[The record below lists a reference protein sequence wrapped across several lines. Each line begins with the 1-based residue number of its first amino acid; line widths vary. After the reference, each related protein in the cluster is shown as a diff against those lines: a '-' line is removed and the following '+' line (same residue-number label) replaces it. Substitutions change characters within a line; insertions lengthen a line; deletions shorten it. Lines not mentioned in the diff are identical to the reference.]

1 MYPTNY
7 PPPHPRPSTAHPRQE
22 QRVGRRQSVH
32 HLYHQPPSSASNQS
46 YPPSVPTAYTS
57 ANSRPAGSHLY
68 QQQSYA
74 SSQPYQGQQHLPPNQ
89 QQHYVQLNVSAEAQ
103 WRSYQQNNP
112 GASRPPVGFLPSPSD
127 SQFTTVTSHQEHP
140 QYHRVNLNHGSYP
153 NNNNTPT
160 MNSPND
166 PSTFFPILATTQAAM
181 DQSVQTDQQVTAILS
196 LPPTILAKLARTP
209 DIDQQQRILVDSRLD
224 PQILPIMSLS
234 APEPCPSKTQPANSS
249 TSIGTLATT
258 TSTTPIISQSIS
270 QHAIPHILHHV
281 FSPYSNSIFVP
292 VNEPTY
298 PQQNYQPSYR
308 SVDEWAIQVAQQ
320 TAASSPIDPE
330 YIAGQLKQWALH
342 SQDTQLEQHVHEA
355 KAHAVLL
362 AAQAE
367 AVIQSAPSPDLTPY
381 ANTYKTQLAQVASGY
396 YTELHRA
403 AINQL
408 DPTRTAAGAQPPLPP
423 TPQTAVCPALKTS
436 TSLADPDTST
446 STHSTN
452 SCSITSGCDIAVSLS
467 TVTAT
472 CNTAPITSSALQSE
486 DNLNAEPTR
495 TATVVHHTDYPSDP
509 SKLSS
514 QFPSESSHHQHQHH
528 HHLPSSFSSTT
539 TPTSAAATTTSTHT
553 LFGSSSAPHLRNG
566 HRPLNMLTSTLT
578 APSQADNTHSAL
590 DKISSQNVQ
599 AAAAAALTAN
609 FMASTDLA
617 SRAGQTLS
625 ILGMTVQTKLTTPVP
640 PPGPAAIAATQHSL
654 ALAHQQQQQQHHHQ
668 LINQSTS
675 APMMPQNHIHH
686 HHMTSNNHSLPLIPN
701 PAQAHPH
708 SQMISAQRPLSSL
721 PGSLRS
727 PHTSTTMLNTCSSIS
742 NPPGASS
749 VIGAHHAA
757 PNEPPNYVSQV
768 ERIWRSA
775 QEGQCTER
783 ARDYLLSYA
792 HAVYSKKPNDPC
804 LLPLLHTLIK
814 LHPKHLPTL
823 LLLSCVY
830 YSQGDYD
837 SSLFHNDQILILDPE
852 YVEAMSNV
860 GTTKRA
866 LGNWAEA
873 EEWWWRAIKLRP
885 TYFDAFDNLLGV
897 LCNPQSPPAAPS
909 INSVQPP
916 SAQPRYDEALRLCTF
931 VETALFGPLD
941 QQNLFYA
948 KGNLLIAMGRASQA
962 RQEYEKALEVV
973 CGSPLRKSTPSTSNP
988 SGGYA
993 LIDLVLATTSI
1004 GIFMMALN
1012 GSMSGSIGDP
1022 MVLKA
1027 LSATGIWDPNQCG
1040 YQTILAD
1047 PLKAAHQRRQ
1057 IIKSKLLQMGGGII
1071 PCVLLLP
1078 ESLDQLI
1085 ATVFNATNRVLPVF
1099 QNHSPTS
1106 SNGESIRN
1114 PAFQSA
1120 NQTTSTVLLTLAK
1133 CLQDAI
1139 SAPMGIGENES
1150 SLDGIPPSSSL
1161 LLSLYY
1167 IAITLHP
1174 SASTCNNL
1182 GILLST
1188 IPSTLTL
1195 NNPSQGRRVING
1207 QQIAHTFYV
1216 QGLQKDRNHP
1226 HLYTNLGSL
1235 LKDMGQLPQAVSMYE
1250 KAVQCNPNFDVALAN
1265 LANAIKDMGRVQES
1279 VQWYERA
1286 VLINPNFPEAVCGL
1300 VNALGGVC
1308 DWRDRGAVGSE
1319 PVVDESGKLLGP
1331 PTPAADGKLRAGLMG
1346 KVSRLVDKQLD
1357 EGMAYGRGV
1366 MRQAASLAQW
1376 LEAIA
1381 IVKTGR
1387 MDGLSEEESKKWR
1400 CKFEV
1405 FCGSTSQDS
1414 RSVTA
1419 TGTDR
1424 YNEGG
1429 FLIRLIERCNRQIQ
1443 RRWYVDT
1450 YGKVV
1455 SLTKSRGQPI
1465 ELPIDGSLSKYR
1477 RLSLPSALP
1486 VPPVPTVLPFH
1497 TFTYPLTARECRLI
1511 SHRNALRISLTTLN
1525 QPWIPSS
1532 VYPPPPPP
1540 CPEID
1545 ERSDPPGLARLRVG
1559 YVSSDFNNHPL
1570 AHLMQ
1575 SVFGIHNRS
1584 QFAVVCYATTAS
1596 DGSIYRKKIEQE
1608 VETFKDVSGWA
1619 HNEVIKEIL
1628 KDRIHILINLNG
1640 YTKGAKNEIFAA
1652 RPCPVQ
1658 MEFMGFAGTLASG
1671 WTDWIIADPVVCPPR
1686 MVSGERWRKRH
1697 LLSQLES
1704 FCSSSD
1710 GQEVQA
1716 NSHASRV
1723 AELGREETRMV
1734 ELVDDGPTDFDG
1746 DLDPENMDESWVYTE
1761 KFIYMPHSYFVCD
1774 HKQGFREELAQ
1785 DISGGVDLNGVPLN
1799 FKHEP
1804 LHQALRPLTTHEQP
1818 ALPKELAGKEA
1829 EWEIEEFKR
1838 WKMRKEIFP
1847 DLDDQTVIF
1856 ANFNQLYKI
1865 DPLIFK
1871 YWLEILAA
1879 IPNSILWLL
1888 RFPAPGEPH
1897 LKITAE
1903 RWAGREVAGRI
1914 RFTDVA
1920 PKPIHIKRGRIA
1932 DLFLDSTECNAHTT
1946 AADIL
1951 WSGTPILT
1959 LPRPTHAHKMCSRV
1973 AASIAL
1979 ATGHGSRMI
1988 ATSMEDYK
1996 ERAIQFGRSVRY
2008 IPRQQTRTGT
2018 GGYMSGELVEGGLIE
2033 LRQRL
2038 FFNREKSALFDT
2050 VRWTRNLESGLWE
2063 AWKRFVEGSD
2073 SEESAEWKSA
2083 GSESSPESLKSAM
2096 KSCSIWIQDSDD
2108 DLGPDHLD
2116 RKMARLERRQFIADE
2131 MKNDLD
2137 HS

>member
-1 MYPTNY
+1 MHPDQLPSYPLR
-7 PPPHPRPSTAHPRQE
+7 PEQPHRRPSA
-22 QRVGRRQSVH
+22 
-32 HLYHQPPSSASNQS
+32 A
-46 YPPSVPTAYTS
+46 A
-57 ANSRPAGSHLY
+57 AF
-68 QQQSYA
+68 QQQ
-74 SSQPYQGQQHLPPNQ
+74 
-89 QQHYVQLNVSAEAQ
+89 QLSPAAA
-103 WRSYQQNNP
+103 P
-112 GASRPPVGFLPSPSD
+112 HAAGPLGFLPGELHSAP
-127 SQFTTVTSHQEHP
+127 P
-140 QYHRVNLNHGSYP
+140 
-153 NNNNTPT
+153 
-160 MNSPND
+160 
-166 PSTFFPILATTQAAM
+166 FFPILTPPQAAA
-181 DQSVQTDQQVTAILS
+181 DQSVQTEQQVTAILS
-196 LPPTILAKLARTP
+196 LPPTLLAKLARTP
-209 DIDQQQRILVDSRLD
+209 DIELQQQILEQERCPEIFPV
-224 PQILPIMSLS
+224 MALS
-234 APEPCPSKTQPANSS
+234 APEPPSPRHGPGPPAAPPPAANPL
-249 TSIGTLATT
+249 TKA
-258 TSTTPIISQSIS
+258 ISQR
-270 QHAIPHILHHV
+270 AIPHLLHHV
-281 FSPYSNSIFVP
+281 FSPYSNSIFIP
-292 VNEPTY
+292 VSEAASY
-298 PQQNYQPSYR
+298 PDADCQPSYR
-308 SVDEWAIQVAQQ
+308 SVDDWAFQVARQ
-320 TAASSPIDPE
+320 TAAASPIDQQATE
-330 YIAGQLKQWALH
+330 HIASQLKQWALH
-342 SQDTQLEQHVHEA
+342 SQDSQLEQHVQES
-355 KAHAVLL
+355 KFNAVLL

-367 AVIQSAPSPDLTPY
+367 AVYHSAQAHQQQPSSPLPDLTPY
-381 ANTYKTQLAQVASGY
+381 ADTYKSQLASIASGY
-396 YTELHRA
+396 YTQLHRD
-403 AINQL
+403 AIQKLNEPSRNIPVHSSQSPL
-408 DPTRTAAGAQPPLPP
+408 TPLSLSQPADIPHPASHTSCTTLLGPPPAAG
-423 TPQTAVCPALKTS
+423 
-436 TSLADPDTST
+436 
-446 STHSTN
+446 
-452 SCSITSGCDIAVSLS
+452 
-467 TVTAT
+467 
-472 CNTAPITSSALQSE
+472 
-486 DNLNAEPTR
+486 
-495 TATVVHHTDYPSDP
+495 
-509 SKLSS
+509 
-514 QFPSESSHHQHQHH
+514 
-528 HHLPSSFSSTT
+528 
-539 TPTSAAATTTSTHT
+539 
-553 LFGSSSAPHLRNG
+553 
-566 HRPLNMLTSTLT
+566 T
-578 APSQADNTHSAL
+578 APSALRSAKDHLALELARTQTQTPTATQHTNHNTHS
-590 DKISSQNVQ
+590 I
-599 AAAAAALTAN
+599 
-609 FMASTDLA
+609 
-617 SRAGQTLS
+617 
-625 ILGMTVQTKLTTPVP
+625 
-640 PPGPAAIAATQHSL
+640 
-654 ALAHQQQQQQHHHQ
+654 
-668 LINQSTS
+668 
-675 APMMPQNHIHH
+675 
-686 HHMTSNNHSLPLIPN
+686 PLIPH
-701 PAQAHPH
+701 PAQSRPHP
-708 SQMISAQRPLSSL
+708 QPISAQRPPSALS
-721 PGSLRS
+721 GSLRS
-727 PHTSTTMLNTCSSIS
+727 THTSTPLLNNSPCTSAAS
-742 NPPGASS
+742 NLTGPPPRPT
-749 VIGAHHAA
+749 GAHQ
-757 PNEPPNYVSQV
+757 PVLNEPPSYVNQV

-792 HAVYSKKPNDPC
+792 HAVYSKKADDPC

-830 YSQGDYD
+830 YSQGDYV
-837 SSLFHNDQILILDPE
+837 SSLFHNDQILMLDPE

-897 LCNPQSPPAAPS
+897 LCNPQSPPVAHG
-909 INSVQPP
+909 IP
-916 SAQPRYDEALRLCTF
+916 SAQPPATQPRYNEALRLCTF
-931 VETALFGPLD
+931 VETALFGSLD
-941 QQNLFYA
+941 EQLRPIRLPSTIPPSHVHRVQNLFYA
-948 KGNLLIAMGRASQA
+948 KGNLLIAMGKASQA
-962 RQEYEKALEVV
+962 RHEYEKALEVV
-973 CGSPLRKSTPSTSNP
+973 CGPPIRKSSNSVSTSG
-988 SGGYA
+988 GGYA

-1012 GSMSGSIGDP
+1012 GSASGSIADP

-1027 LSATGIWDPNQCG
+1027 LSATGIWDPSQCG

-1047 PLKAAHQRRQ
+1047 PLKAAQERRQ
-1057 IIKSKLLQMGGGII
+1057 IIKSKLLQMGGGIL

-1085 ATVFNATNRVLPVF
+1085 ATVFNASNRVLPVF
-1099 QNHSPTS
+1099 QNHPPSS

-1114 PAFQSA
+1114 PPFQSA

-1133 CLQDAI
+1133 CFQDAI

-1150 SLDGIPPSSSL
+1150 SVDGIPPSSSL

-1174 SASTCNNL
+1174 SPSTCNNL

-1279 VQWYERA
+1279 VQWYVRA
-1286 VLINPNFPEAVCGL
+1286 VSINPNFPEAVCGL

-1319 PVVDESGKLLGP
+1319 PVVDRHGKLLGP
-1331 PTPAADGKLRAGLMG
+1331 PSPSADGKLRAGLMG

-1366 MRQAASLAQW
+1366 MRQAASLDQW

-1387 MDGLSEEESKKWR
+1387 MDGLSEEERKKWR

-1405 FCGSTSQDS
+1405 FCGSTAQDS
-1414 RSVTA
+1414 R
-1419 TGTDR
+1419 TGAAGGADR

-1450 YGKVV
+1450 YGKTV
-1455 SLTKSRGQPI
+1455 SLTKGKAPAI
-1465 ELPIDGSLSKYR
+1465 EFPVNGSISNYR

-1525 QPWIPSS
+1525 QPWIPPS

-1540 CPEID
+1540 CPEVD
-1545 ERSDPPGLARLRVG
+1545 EHVDPPGLARLRIG

-1575 SVFGIHNRS
+1575 SVFGLHNRAK
-1584 QFAVVCYATTAS
+1584 FAVVCYATTPS

-1608 VETFKDVSGWA
+1608 VESFKDVSGWS
-1619 HNEVIKEIL
+1619 HEDVVKEIL
-1628 KDRIHILINLNG
+1628 KDHIHILINLNG

-1686 MVSGERWRKRH
+1686 MVSGERWRKRQH
-1697 LLSQLES
+1697 LSKLES
-1704 FCSSSD
+1704 FCSSHD
-1710 GQEVQA
+1710 GQDGQT
-1716 NSHASRV
+1716 NGSSMLLR
-1723 AELGREETRMV
+1723 AEDEEPRMV

-1746 DLDPENMDESWVYTE
+1746 DLDPENMDEDWVYTE

-1799 FKHEP
+1799 FKREP
-1804 LHQALRPLTTHEQP
+1804 LLPKPVVRPLTAHHQHQQQQQQP

-1829 EWEIEEFKR
+1829 EWETEEFKR
-1838 WKMRKEIFP
+1838 WKMRKEMFP
-1847 DLDDQTVIF
+1847 DLDEQTVIF

-1920 PKPIHIKRGRIA
+1920 PKHIHIQRGRIA

-1979 ATGHGSRMI
+1979 ATGYGSQMI

-1996 ERAIQFGRSVRY
+1996 ERAIRFGRSVRY
-2008 IPRQQTRTGT
+2008 APRITLAGT
-2018 GGYMSGELVEGGLIE
+2018 EGYMSGELVEGGLIE

-2050 VRWTRNLESGLWE
+2050 VRWTRNLERGLWE
-2063 AWKRFVEGSD
+2063 AWERFVQGADCEEG
-2073 SEESAEWKSA
+2073 AEWKSA
-2083 GSESSPESLKSAM
+2083 DSADA
-2096 KSCSIWIQDSDD
+2096 KGSCSIWVQDVDD
-2108 DLGPDHLD
+2108 DGPDLVEL
-2116 RKMARLERRQFIADE
+2116 RKARLERRQFIANE
-2131 MKNDLD
+2131 MQNDRPV
-2137 HS
+2137 S

>member
-1 MYPTNY
+1 
-7 PPPHPRPSTAHPRQE
+7 
-22 QRVGRRQSVH
+22 
-32 HLYHQPPSSASNQS
+32 
-46 YPPSVPTAYTS
+46 
-57 ANSRPAGSHLY
+57 
-68 QQQSYA
+68 
-74 SSQPYQGQQHLPPNQ
+74 
-89 QQHYVQLNVSAEAQ
+89 
-103 WRSYQQNNP
+103 
-112 GASRPPVGFLPSPSD
+112 
-127 SQFTTVTSHQEHP
+127 
-140 QYHRVNLNHGSYP
+140 
-153 NNNNTPT
+153 
-160 MNSPND
+160 
-166 PSTFFPILATTQAAM
+166 
-181 DQSVQTDQQVTAILS
+181 
-196 LPPTILAKLARTP
+196 
-209 DIDQQQRILVDSRLD
+209 
-224 PQILPIMSLS
+224 
-234 APEPCPSKTQPANSS
+234 
-249 TSIGTLATT
+249 
-258 TSTTPIISQSIS
+258 
-270 QHAIPHILHHV
+270 
-281 FSPYSNSIFVP
+281 
-292 VNEPTY
+292 
-298 PQQNYQPSYR
+298 
-308 SVDEWAIQVAQQ
+308 
-320 TAASSPIDPE
+320 
-330 YIAGQLKQWALH
+330 
-342 SQDTQLEQHVHEA
+342 
-355 KAHAVLL
+355 
-362 AAQAE
+362 
-367 AVIQSAPSPDLTPY
+367 
-381 ANTYKTQLAQVASGY
+381 
-396 YTELHRA
+396 
-403 AINQL
+403 
-408 DPTRTAAGAQPPLPP
+408 
-423 TPQTAVCPALKTS
+423 
-436 TSLADPDTST
+436 
-446 STHSTN
+446 
-452 SCSITSGCDIAVSLS
+452 
-467 TVTAT
+467 
-472 CNTAPITSSALQSE
+472 
-486 DNLNAEPTR
+486 
-495 TATVVHHTDYPSDP
+495 
-509 SKLSS
+509 
-514 QFPSESSHHQHQHH
+514 
-528 HHLPSSFSSTT
+528 
-539 TPTSAAATTTSTHT
+539 
-553 LFGSSSAPHLRNG
+553 
-566 HRPLNMLTSTLT
+566 
-578 APSQADNTHSAL
+578 
-590 DKISSQNVQ
+590 
-599 AAAAAALTAN
+599 
-609 FMASTDLA
+609 
-617 SRAGQTLS
+617 
-625 ILGMTVQTKLTTPVP
+625 
-640 PPGPAAIAATQHSL
+640 
-654 ALAHQQQQQQHHHQ
+654 
-668 LINQSTS
+668 
-675 APMMPQNHIHH
+675 
-686 HHMTSNNHSLPLIPN
+686 
-701 PAQAHPH
+701 
-708 SQMISAQRPLSSL
+708 
-721 PGSLRS
+721 
-727 PHTSTTMLNTCSSIS
+727 
-742 NPPGASS
+742 
-749 VIGAHHAA
+749 
-757 PNEPPNYVSQV
+757 
-768 ERIWRSA
+768 
-775 QEGQCTER
+775 
-783 ARDYLLSYA
+783 
-792 HAVYSKKPNDPC
+792 
-804 LLPLLHTLIK
+804 
-814 LHPKHLPTL
+814 
-823 LLLSCVY
+823 
-830 YSQGDYD
+830 
-837 SSLFHNDQILILDPE
+837 
-852 YVEAMSNV
+852 MSNL

-866 LGNWAEA
+866 LGSWAEA

-897 LCNPQSPPAAPS
+897 LCNPQSSPVVHGIHP
-909 INSVQPP
+909 VQPP
-916 SAQPRYDEALRLCTF
+916 SVQPRYSEALRLCTF
-931 VETALFGPLD
+931 VETALFGSLD
-941 QQNLFYA
+941 QQSRPIRLPTSIPASHVHRVQNLFYA
-948 KGNLLIAMGRASQA
+948 KGNLLIAMGNPHQA
-962 RQEYEKALEVV
+962 RHEYEKALEVV
-973 CGSPLRKSTPSTSNP
+973 CGSPHRKATTSINTPTA
-988 SGGYA
+988 GYT

-1012 GSMSGSIGDP
+1012 GSSSGSIGDP

-1027 LSATGIWDPNQCG
+1027 LAATGIWDPNQCG
-1040 YQTILAD
+1040 YQAVLTD
-1047 PLKAAHQRRQ
+1047 PLKAAQQRRQ
-1057 IIKSKLLQMGGGII
+1057 IIKSKLLQMGGGIL

-1099 QNHSPTS
+1099 QNQSPS
-1106 SNGESIRN
+1106 PSNGESLRN
-1114 PAFQSA
+1114 PTFQSA

-1139 SAPMGIGENES
+1139 SAPMGPGEHES

-1174 SASTCNNL
+1174 SPSTCNNL

-1279 VQWYERA
+1279 VQWYVRA
-1286 VLINPNFPEAVCGL
+1286 VSINPNFPEAVCGL

-1319 PVVDESGKLLGP
+1319 PVVDRHGKLLGP
-1331 PTPAADGKLRAGLMG
+1331 PSPSPDGKLRAGLMG

-1357 EGMAYGRGV
+1357 EGMSYGRGV
-1366 MRQAASLAQW
+1366 MRQAASLEQW

-1387 MDGLSEEESKKWR
+1387 MDGLTEQESKKWR
-1400 CKFEV
+1400 CKFEL
-1405 FCGSTSQDS
+1405 FCGSNAHDV
-1414 RSVTA
+1414 RSVAAA
-1419 TGTDR
+1419 TGPTSSSSSSSSSSSR

-1455 SLTKSRGQPI
+1455 RRTKGKAPAI
-1465 ELPIDGSLSKYR
+1465 ELPVDGSLSKYR

-1545 ERSDPPGLARLRVG
+1545 ELADPPGLPRLRIG

-1575 SVFGIHNRS
+1575 SVFGIHSRAE
-1584 QFAVVCYATTAS
+1584 FAVVCYATTPS

-1608 VETFKDVSGWA
+1608 VETFKDVSGRT
-1619 HNEVIKEIL
+1619 HKEVVQEIL

-1686 MVSGERWRKRH
+1686 MVSGERWRRRH
-1697 LLSQLES
+1697 HMSKLET
-1704 FCSSSD
+1704 FCNPPEDEPSRLEPD
-1710 GQEVQA
+1710 QE
-1716 NSHASRV
+1716 
-1723 AELGREETRMV
+1723 EPRMV

-1746 DLDPENMDESWVYTE
+1746 DLDPEDLDESWVYTE

-1785 DISGGVDLNGVPLN
+1785 DIGGGVDLHGIPVN
-1799 FKHEP
+1799 FKREP
-1804 LHQALRPLTTHEQP
+1804 LQQPALRPLTVQQP
-1818 ALPKELAGKEA
+1818 SALPKELADKEL
-1829 EWEIEEFKR
+1829 EWEIEESKR
-1838 WKMRKEIFP
+1838 WKMRKEMFP

-1959 LPRPTHAHKMCSRV
+1959 LPRATHAHKMCSRV

-2008 IPRQQTRTGT
+2008 VARQPTRVRAE
-2018 GGYMSGELVEGGLIE
+2018 GYMSGELVEGGLIE

-2038 FFNREKSALFDT
+2038 FFSREKSALFDT
-2050 VRWTRNLESGLWE
+2050 VRWTRNLERGLWE
-2063 AWKRFVEGSD
+2063 AWRRFVDGHD
-2073 SEESAEWKSA
+2073 SEESAEWNAPDTAPIDPFLAAKH
-2083 GSESSPESLKSAM
+2083 
-2096 KSCSIWIQDSDD
+2096 SCSIWVQDLDD
-2108 DLGPDHLD
+2108 DDDTRADL
-2116 RKMARLERRQFIADE
+2116 RRARLERTQFIMNE
-2131 MKNDLD
+2131 MRNETPA
-2137 HS
+2137 S

>member
-32 HLYHQPPSSASNQS
+32 HHYHQPPSSASNQS

-57 ANSRPAGSHLY
+57 AYSQPAGSHLY

-866 LGNWAEA
+866 LGNWVEA

-1308 DWRDRGAVGSE
+1308 DWRDRVLLE
-1319 PVVDESGKLLGP
+1319 VNRWLTKVVNYSVHPPLLQ
-1331 PTPAADGKLRAGLMG
+1331 M
-1346 KVSRLVDKQLD
+1346 QLD

-1450 YGKVV
+1450 YGKVPYQSLQSQQCYPFTR
-1455 SLTKSRGQPI
+1455 SLTPNRTRVSANFSSQCPSYLTHHSQPTLDSIIRIPTSTASMSR
-1465 ELPIDGSLSKYR
+1465 DR
-1477 RLSLPSALP
+1477 RTLR
-1486 VPPVPTVLPFH
+1486 PT
-1497 TFTYPLTARECRLI
+1497 
-1511 SHRNALRISLTTLN
+1511 
-1525 QPWIPSS
+1525 
-1532 VYPPPPPP
+1532 
-1540 CPEID
+1540 
-1545 ERSDPPGLARLRVG
+1545 RVG
-1559 YVSSDFNNHPL
+1559 STEGWICFLGLQQPPL
-1570 AHLMQ
+1570 SHLMQ

-2018 GGYMSGELVEGGLIE
+2018 G
-2033 LRQRL
+2033 
-2038 FFNREKSALFDT
+2038 DT
-2050 VRWTRNLESGLWE
+2050 CPENLWTRNLESGLWE